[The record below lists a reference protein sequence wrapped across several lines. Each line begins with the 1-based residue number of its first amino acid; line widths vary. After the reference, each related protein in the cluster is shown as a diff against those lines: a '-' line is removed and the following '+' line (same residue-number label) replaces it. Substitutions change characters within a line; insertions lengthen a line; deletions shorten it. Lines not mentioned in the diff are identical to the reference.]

1 MGGSWPKAVA
11 GYNVGA
17 GLANWFNG
25 AEIDPRFFTNKRDRD
40 NKPVATD
47 KWTKEVPEY
56 LRFVLRGAAEDPYS
70 ADMYEPQPPNQYR
83 VRDPI
88 PRR

>member
-25 AEIDPRFFTNKRDRD
+25 AEIDPRFFVNKRDRD

-56 LRFVLRGAAEDPYS
+56 LRFVLRGAPEDPYS
-70 ADMYEPQPPNQYR
+70 ADN
-83 VRDPI
+83 V
-88 PRR
+88 